1 MMVHYNQYC
10 EKVETLNE
18 YERMSE
24 AVVTAIPEHIKD
36 AYPKAR
42 MMKRKFIL
50 HIGPTNSGKTFTALQ
65 KFREAHEAAYL
76 APLRLLA
83 LEVYES
89 TNAAGVECSL
99 LTGEE
104 EAIVNGASHVSE
116 TIEMADLGK
125 HYDVAVIDECQM
137 IADESRGGAWTAAIL
152 GLCAEEI
159 HICMAPNAEDIVRR
173 LIEYCGDE
181 IVEIDR
187 KERMTPFNAGR
198 RWVPVPG
205 WCEAWRCPD
214 CVFKTKRYQ
223 RCRRAA
229 GKKIACSMIY
239 GALPY
244 ETRKAETERFLSG
257 ETQVVVAT
265 DAIGMGLNLPVKRVV
280 FLETEKFDGY
290 DVRLLKSEE
299 VQQIAGRAGRKGIYD
314 EGKFTAGKG
323 RKFIRR
329 SMSMKPEDINF
340 ARIRFPR
347 FLTAVEGK
355 LSDVMNKWD
364 EVETESLFLKADI
377 EQQLK
382 LCEWIENYTDDKDL
396 IYRLINIP
404 FNEKND
410 DMVLLW
416 QTLAKGGGRRAYGD

>member
-1 MMVHYNQYC
+1 
-10 EKVETLNE
+10 
-18 YERMSE
+18 
-24 AVVTAIPEHIKD
+24 
-36 AYPKAR
+36 
-42 MMKRKFIL
+42 
-50 HIGPTNSGKTFTALQ
+50 
-65 KFREAHEAAYL
+65 
-76 APLRLLA
+76 
-83 LEVYES
+83 
-89 TNAAGVECSL
+89 
-99 LTGEE
+99 
-104 EAIVNGASHVSE
+104 
-116 TIEMADLGK
+116 
-125 HYDVAVIDECQM
+125 
-137 IADESRGGAWTAAIL
+137 
-152 GLCAEEI
+152 
-159 HICMAPNAEDIVRR
+159 
-173 LIEYCGDE
+173 
-181 IVEIDR
+181 
-187 KERMTPFNAGR
+187 
-198 RWVPVPG
+198 
-205 WCEAWRCPD
+205 
-214 CVFKTKRYQ
+214 
-223 RCRRAA
+223 
-229 GKKIACSMIY
+229 MIY

-290 DVRLLKSEE
+290 DVRLLKPEE

-416 QTLAKGGGRRAYGD
+416 QTLAERVAEEHTVDLTHEIEILDIEKQRAVSISDVNKRIQELEGLYQKYDLIHNFVRLFGMPDTREEQKELIRKKKKEVSDTLTKVLKTKQLKRRQCPDCGRALPYNYQYGICESCYSMRNRGRYGYWNDEWF

>member
-1 MMVHYNQYC
+1 
-10 EKVETLNE
+10 
-18 YERMSE
+18 
-24 AVVTAIPEHIKD
+24 
-36 AYPKAR
+36 
-42 MMKRKFIL
+42 
-50 HIGPTNSGKTFTALQ
+50 
-65 KFREAHEAAYL
+65 
-76 APLRLLA
+76 
-83 LEVYES
+83 
-89 TNAAGVECSL
+89 
-99 LTGEE
+99 
-104 EAIVNGASHVSE
+104 
-116 TIEMADLGK
+116 MADLGK

-173 LIEYCGDE
+173 LVEYCGDE

-187 KERMTPFNAGR
+187 KERMTTLTLDEDGFRFPDG
-198 RWVPVPG
+198 VKPG
-205 WCEAWRCPD
+205 DALI
-214 CVFKTKRYQ
+214 VFSKRSVINV
-223 RCRRAA
+223 AA
-229 GKKIACSMIY
+229 ELQARKIACSMIY

-244 ETRKAETERFLSG
+244 ETRKAETERFLNG

-280 FLETEKFDGY
+280 FLE
-290 DVRLLKSEE
+290 
-299 VQQIAGRAGRKGIYD
+299 RKGIYD

-382 LCEWIENYTDDKDL
+382 LCEWIENYTDNKDL

-410 DMVLLW
+410 DMVFLW
-416 QTLAKGGGRRAYGD
+416 QTLAERVAEEHTVDLTREIEALGIEKRRAVSISDVNKRIQELEGLYQKYDLIHNFVRLFGMPDTREEQKELIRKKKKEVSDTLTDVLKTKQLKRRQCPDCGRALPYNYQYGVCESCYSMRNRGY